1 MKKVFSD
8 QNEMKLENNRRKF
21 WDYSYVWKLK
31 NTVLNNQWVNVEITG
46 KLQIL

>member
-1 MKKVFSD
+1 MQKVFPD
-8 QNEMKLENNRRKF
+8 QNGRKF
-21 WDYSYVWKLK
+21 WDYSYMWKLK

>member
-1 MKKVFSD
+1 MQKVFPD
-8 QNEMKLENNRRKF
+8 QNGMKLENNRRKF
-21 WDYSYVWKLK
+21 WDYSYMWKLK